1 MESLCQCFTATLGQT
16 ETWGTLRSGGGSTA
30 GRYLSCLRCKSW
42 RTDMKQLMV
51 TALLLIGLTGCAVI
65 EQFLTDKGEEYV
77 KEATADIIADNP
89 LVAGDIIKDVQTY
102 RHFVQEGEEV
112 TMDQVRQAAI
122 ETASRSGLDASR
134 LIRLL
139 AVLELVE
146 LRVEQDGKDGVL
158 SEGQRVEL
166 LNVLDWV
173 EAVAREEVAE

>member
-1 MESLCQCFTATLGQT
+1 
-16 ETWGTLRSGGGSTA
+16 
-30 GRYLSCLRCKSW
+30 
-42 RTDMKQLMV
+42 MKQLMA

-102 RHFVQEGEEV
+102 RHFVQDGAEV
-112 TMDQVRQAAI
+112 TMDQVRQVAI
-122 ETASRSGLDASR
+122 ETASRNGLDASR

-146 LRVEQDGKDGVL
+146 LRVEQDSKQGVL
-158 SEGQRVEL
+158 SEGQRVQL
-166 LNVLDWV
+166 LKVLDWI
-173 EAVAREEVAE
+173 EESASEHVSS